1 MLRPVTIKE
10 YKLLG
15 SGSFVGTEV
24 ATVPDRQMR
33 AIAAGDVNGDGKI
46 DLVAG
51 ALSTG
56 LWLFEQ
62 DGTGW
67 KKTLIDANSSG
78 FEHPVHLADL
88 DGDGQLEIYVAS
100 EDQHEL
106 RQYRWRNGA
115 FEKTVIA
122 PLAAGDITWNITS
135 GTF

>member
-1 MLRPVTIKE
+1 
-10 YKLLG
+10 
-15 SGSFVGTEV
+15 
-24 ATVPDRQMR
+24 MR
-33 AIAAGDVNGDGKI
+33 SIAAGDVNGDGKI

-51 ALSTG
+51 AMSTG

-62 DGTGW
+62 DGAGW
-67 KKTLIDANSSG
+67 KKTLIDAASSG

-106 RQYRWRNGA
+106 RQYRWQNGA
-115 FEKTVIA
+115 FIKTVIA
-122 PLAAGDITWNITS
+122 PLADGDITWNITS